1 MEFYLTNNFGRC
13 VTSYFESTVNIYEV
27 IRRVNYTSHT
37 FCRSKG
43 SINPIMFTEVFALSR
58 RKTPSVPPDRLLA
71 QLDKVEQQLQ
81 QWIALS
87 PENADWFK
95 RDPLGAMRAA
105 GLNIEDDILL
115 ELELIT
121 KAIAKKLK

>member
-1 MEFYLTNNFGRC
+1 
-13 VTSYFESTVNIYEV
+13 
-27 IRRVNYTSHT
+27 
-37 FCRSKG
+37 
-43 SINPIMFTEVFALSR
+43 MFTEVFALSR
-58 RKTPSVPPDRLLA
+58 RKTPSVHPDRLLA
-71 QLDKVEQQLQ
+71 QLGKVEQQLQ